1 MVLNRGNLEEGRMKY
16 LITLA
21 VVPILIL
28 LTMMTI
34 ERRMVLRIAKR
45 QLPR

>member
-1 MVLNRGNLEEGRMKY
+1 MKY

-21 VVPILIL
+21 VVPVLIL

-34 ERRMVLRIAKR
+34 ERRTVLSIAKR
-45 QLPR
+45 QLRR